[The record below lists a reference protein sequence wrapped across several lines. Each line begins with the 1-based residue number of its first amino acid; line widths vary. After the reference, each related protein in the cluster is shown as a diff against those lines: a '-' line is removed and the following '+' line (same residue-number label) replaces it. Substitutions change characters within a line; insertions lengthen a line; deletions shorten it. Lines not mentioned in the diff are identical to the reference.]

1 MAKRK
6 GNIFGQTVVY
16 ERTFKGTSL
25 GRRPIT
31 STMNK
36 HKRKNFKK
44 YRGQGR

>member
-1 MAKRK
+1 MAKKK

-16 ERTFKGTSL
+16 EKTYKGTSL

-36 HKRKNFKK
+36 HKRKNWKRYK
-44 YRGQGR
+44 GQGK

>member
-6 GNIFGQTVVY
+6 GNVFGQTVVY
-16 ERTFKGTSL
+16 EKTYKGTSL

-36 HKRKNFKK
+36 HKRKNWKK
-44 YRGQGR
+44 YKGQGR